1 MRLFVSAFAA
11 VRCRMARGNKA
22 YTEEAEM
29 ERWILATKRAD
40 FTGLG
45 KALGVDPVLVRLM
58 RNRGLLT
65 YEEMDDWLHAD
76 LSRLH
81 DPHLLKD
88 VEKAAEIIRRHI
100 EDGHKIMIANDFDCD
115 GISSGYILQSCLEHL
130 GADVYVDTPDRCL
143 DGYGIN
149 TRLIREA
156 ADKGVSLIITCDNGI
171 AALEPAEFAA
181 GLGIEL
187 IITDHHEVPFV
198 EENGKK
204 QYILPRAAAIVNPK
218 QPGCPYPFKGI
229 CGAVVAFKLMQVLYE
244 SYDKSYVWNYLEIAA
259 MATVADVMELKDENR
274 ILVRHGLNQMH
285 HTANIGLKALIE
297 ANQLKQDQIGAYH
310 IGFILGPC
318 LNASGRL
325 STAKKALW
333 LLQEQNPDKAADMAL
348 ELKQLN
354 DARKDMTAK
363 GVEQAKEL
371 VEQGMLSRKV
381 LVILLENCHESLA
394 GIIAGRIREYYNR
407 PTIVL
412 VDTGQGLKGSGR
424 SIPAYDMFTKVSRHK
439 QYLSRFGGHVMA
451 CGLSL
456 PYENLQAFT
465 EALNEDC
472 GLTDQD
478 LVPIVNIDIQLPIG
492 YLSEQLIRSLEL
504 LAPYGNGNPHPL
516 FAEKGF
522 TVDQARILGVNRNVL
537 KLRLRDRKGLPI
549 DGLYFG
555 DIEAFNERLEEAFG
569 QGQVERMY
577 GGQQNQ
583 VELLLAYEPDV
594 NEFRGVK
601 SLQILIRHYDVC

>member
-1 MRLFVSAFAA
+1 
-11 VRCRMARGNKA
+11 
-22 YTEEAEM
+22 M
-29 ERWILATKRAD
+29 ERWILATKKAD

-45 KALGVDPVLVRLM
+45 SRLGVDPVLVRLM
-58 RNRGLLT
+58 RNRGLET
-65 YEEMDDWLHAD
+65 YEEMDEWLHAD

-88 VEKAAEIIRRHI
+88 AEKAAQIILDHI
-100 EDGHKIMIANDFDCD
+100 RAGHKIMIANDFDCD

-149 TRLIREA
+149 ERLIKEA
-156 ADKGVSLIITCDNGI
+156 SDRQVSLIITCDNGI
-171 AALEPAEFAA
+171 AAMEPAEYAA
-181 GLGIEL
+181 ALGIEL

-198 EENGKK
+198 EEEGEKR
-204 QYILPRAAAIVNPK
+204 YVLPRASAIVNPK
-218 QPGCPYPFKGI
+218 QPGCFYPFKGI
-229 CGAVVAFKLMQVLYE
+229 CGAVVAFKLMQVLYDL
-244 SYDKSYVWNYLEIAA
+244 YDEGKGAGEYVWGFLEIAA

-274 ILVRHGLNQMH
+274 ILVRYGLEQMH
-285 HTANIGLKALIE
+285 HTDNVGLKALIE
-297 ANQLKQDQIGAYH
+297 VNQLKQQQIGAYH
-310 IGFILGPC
+310 IGFVIGPC

-333 LLQEQNPDKAADMAL
+333 LLQEQDPEKAADMAQ
-348 ELKQLN
+348 ELKELN

-363 GVEQAKEL
+363 GVEQAREL

-381 LVILLENCHESLA
+381 LVIFLKNCHESLA

-407 PTIVL
+407 PVIV
-412 VDTGQGLKGSGR
+412 VTDTGHGLKGSGR
-424 SIPAYDMFTKVSRHK
+424 SIPAYDMFARVSRHK
-439 QYLSRFGGHVMA
+439 HYLSRFGGHAMA

-456 PYENLQAFT
+456 PYENLEPFAQ
-465 EALNEDC
+465 ALNEDS
-472 GLTDQD
+472 GLTEKD
-478 LVPIVNIDIQLPIG
+478 LIPVVNIDIQLPIG
-492 YLSEQLIRSLEL
+492 YLSESLIRSLEML
-504 LAPYGNGNPHPL
+504 SPYGNGNPHPL

-537 KLRLRDRKGLPI
+537 KLNLRDRKGLRI

-555 DIEAFNERLEEAFG
+555 DIEAFNQFLREAYG
-569 QGQVERMY
+569 QEQVDRMY
-577 GGQQNQ
+577 GGQKNR

-601 SLQILIRHYDVC
+601 SLQIIIRHYDVPRNNG

>member
-1 MRLFVSAFAA
+1 
-11 VRCRMARGNKA
+11 
-22 YTEEAEM
+22 M
-29 ERWILATKRAD
+29 ERWILATKKAD

-76 LSRLH
+76 RNRLH

-88 VEKAAEIIRRHI
+88 VEKAAEIIRGHI
-100 EDGHKIMIANDFDCD
+100 SAGHKIMIANDFDCD
-115 GISSGYILQSCLEHL
+115 GISSGYILQSCLAHL
-130 GADVYVDTPDRCL
+130 GADVCVDTPDRCL

-149 TRLIREA
+149 NRLIQEA
-156 ADKGVSLIITCDNGI
+156 ADRGVSLIITCDNGI

-181 GLGIEL
+181 ELGIEL

-198 EENGKK
+198 EENGEKK
-204 QYILPRAAAIVNPK
+204 YVLPRAAAIVNPK
-218 QPGCPYPFKGI
+218 QPDCPYPFKGI

-244 SYDKSYVWNYLEIAA
+244 CYEKRDHSGVSDGLKHLQEGYVWNFLEIAA
-259 MATVADVMELKDENR
+259 MATVADVMELRDENR
-274 ILVRHGLNQMH
+274 ILVRYGLEQMH
-285 HTANIGLKALIE
+285 HTDNIGLKALME
-297 ANQLKQDQIGAYH
+297 ANQLKQTQIGAYH

-333 LLQEQNPDKAADMAL
+333 LLQEQDPEKAADMAQ

-363 GVEQAKEL
+363 GVEQARAL
-371 VEQGMLSRKV
+371 VEQSMLSRKV

-412 VDTGQGLKGSGR
+412 VDTGKGLKGSGR
-424 SIPAYDMFTKVSRHK
+424 SIPAYDMFTRVSRHK
-439 QYLSRFGGHVMA
+439 GYLSRFGGHAMA
-451 CGLSL
+451 CGLSM
-456 PYENLQAFT
+456 PYENLQPFT
-465 EALNEDC
+465 EALNDDC

-478 LVPIVNIDIQLPIG
+478 LIPVVNIDIQLPIG
-492 YLSEQLIRSLEL
+492 YLSEPLIRSLEL

-522 TVDQARILGVNRNVL
+522 TVDQARILGANRNVL
-537 KLRLRDRKGLPI
+537 KLRLRDRTGLPI

-555 DIEAFNERLEEAFG
+555 DIEAFNQRLTETYGPE
-569 QGQVERMY
+569 QVDRMY
-577 GGQQNQ
+577 SGQRNQ
-583 VELLLAYEPDV
+583 IGLLLAYEPGI
-594 NEFRGVK
+594 NEYRGVK
-601 SLQILIRHYDVC
+601 SLQIIIKHYDTTNSIAQSS